1 MTYKLKLTTIMDN
14 STDTIIRFV
23 GQWMVVIMIFLC
35 SGAFLQ
41 VQGQHGKENVFLTN
55 HLQEVQSFHDIEV
68 NINVEKASLTEIIQ
82 LLEQQMGLRFMFNK
96 DIVEKSLHR
105 LDLDFSEAKA
115 ADVLLE
121 IASQT
126 GLTFSQINRIIS
138 VGVSDLRDPV
148 LKDTAY
154 DDQETISGTV
164 RDSQSGELLPGVNIV
179 VEGTTIGTSTNT
191 DGEYELSVPGSDVV
205 LVFSYIGYSTQRIT
219 IGDQQVIDVRL
230 QLDLAGMD
238 EVVVVGYGSQQR
250 RDLTGSIRSVNLED
264 MPPSANTDFMQSLR
278 GYAAG
283 LNITGGGGVAGDVPS
298 FEIRGPTTLS
308 ASTQPLIVLDGV
320 VFQGSINDIN
330 VNDIERVDVLQDAS
344 AAAVYGARASNG
356 VLLITTKTGRGDR
369 PNLRVSSFAGFQ
381 THSNHPVRMMNAEEY
396 ATRLVD
402 YNWMQSLYS
411 WYGSNPTGPQ
421 DNGGRPER
429 PDITNPQVITGLLKS
444 QMEVENYLAG
454 NEVDWYDIVTR
465 RAAIQN
471 YDISL
476 SGAGENYNYFISG
489 SHTDQEGV
497 LVNDRFARNTLRT
510 RVQTNVTDWLRF
522 GVNSSYSIRD
532 HSGERA
538 TLQYARNA
546 TPLANVYN
554 EDGSLP
560 IEYNSEM
567 LMRHPL
573 RNTLVDNE
581 DYSRNFNITGN
592 LNVEIPV
599 VTGLSYDFTYSHTSL
614 GRENNTFIPSH
625 VFEGR
630 GTRGSATL
638 NSNEETNW
646 LVNNIINYNN
656 DLTEDHSVDVTLLHT
671 HEHRKGDFSTASA
684 TRFDNQLLGF
694 NNLGFGEESTI
705 SNGAWDETTLAYMG
719 RVNYGFKRRYLLT
732 ATIRRDGYS
741 GFGPD
746 NKYATFRSMSA
757 AWIATDEA
765 FMDPV
770 SSWMDL
776 LKLRLSVGENGNQG
790 IGRYSSLAR
799 MNMSKYVYGG
809 SEAVGVI
816 PSTLGNASLGWETT
830 TQYNIGIDYAL
841 LGHRISG
848 SIDVY
853 TSQTDDVLV
862 NRSLPGATGYTSV
875 WTNIGGVANKGIEL
889 ELSTVNVES
898 RLRWESRFIFSLNR
912 DEITDLY
919 GDGRDDLGNSWFI
932 GQPISAIYDYE
943 RSGGVWTEEELYSG
957 QIHQGFYPGQFRLRD
972 FNGDG
977 RISPDED
984 RTIVGYA
991 TPNYRFSIGNT
1002 LSYRN
1007 FNLSFLLNSIQGGNG
1022 YFIQSN
1028 RQFLEATSAF
1038 DYANRMNQPAIRQ
1051 NWIPGS
1057 GVDNAPAVYN
1067 YPTYESGNYQD
1078 RSFIRLEDVTLS
1090 YTFSSDILNVVG
1102 VRGLQVYINGK
1113 NLYTWTKWEGYDP
1126 EIANFQTPMMRV
1138 ITGGFRLDI

>member
-1 MTYKLKLTTIMDN
+1 MTYKPKQTITMN
-14 STDTIIRFV
+14 NTDTMKWFV
-23 GQWMVVIMIFLC
+23 GRWMMLMMVFLF
-35 SGAFLQ
+35 SGAMIQ
-41 VQGQHGKENVFLTN
+41 AYGQQEKENVFLTN
-55 HLQEVQSFHDIEV
+55 HIQEVQSFHDIEV
-68 NINVEKASLTEIIQ
+68 SLQVEQASLKEIIQ
-82 LLEQQMGLRFMFNK
+82 QLEGQMGLRFMFNK
-96 DIVEKSLHR
+96 EVIENSQHR
-105 LDLDFSEAKA
+105 LDLDFTEAKA
-115 ADVLLE
+115 ADVLMEVAGL
-121 IASQT
+121 T
-126 GLTFSQINRIIS
+126 GLTFNQINRIIS
-138 VGVSDLRDPV
+138 VGVSDIREPEMERV
-148 LKDTAY
+148 LDEF
-154 DDQETISGTV
+154 QQTV
-164 RDSQSGELLPGVNIV
+164 RGAVTDAQSGDPLPGVNIV
-179 VEGTTIGTSTNT
+179 VQGTTIGTST
-191 DGEYELSVPGSDVV
+191 DSEGEYELDVPDADGT
-205 LVFSYIGYSTQRIT
+205 LVYSYIGYLTQRIT
-219 IGDQQVIDVRL
+219 VGGQQVIDVSL
-230 QLDLAGMD
+230 ELDLAGMD

-283 LNITGGGGVAGDVPS
+283 LNITGGGGVAGDVPG

-396 ATRLVD
+396 STRLVD

-411 WYGSNPTGPQ
+411 WYGTNPTGPN

-429 PDITNPQVITGLLKS
+429 PDVTNPDVITGLLKS

-454 NEVDWYDIVTR
+454 NEIDWYDIVTR

-476 SGAGENYNYFISG
+476 SGAGENYNYYISG

-497 LVNDRFARNTLRT
+497 LVNDRFVRNTLRT
-510 RVQTNVTDWLRF
+510 RVQTNVTEWLRI
-522 GVNSSYSIRD
+522 GVNSSYSLRD

-538 TLQYARNA
+538 TLQFARNA

-554 EDGSLP
+554 DDGTLP

-581 DYSRNFNITGN
+581 DYSSNFNITGN
-592 LNVEIPV
+592 LNLEIPF
-599 VTGLSYDFTYSHTSL
+599 VTGLSYDFTYSNASL
-614 GRENNTFIPSH
+614 SRENNTFIPSN

-630 GTRGSATL
+630 GTRGSASL
-638 NSNEETNW
+638 SSNEERNW
-646 LVNNIINYNN
+646 LVNNILNYKN
-656 DLTEDHSVDVTLLHT
+656 DLGEDHTVDVTLLHT
-671 HEHRKGDFSTASA
+671 HEYREGDFSTASA

-694 NNLGFGEESTI
+694 NNLGFGEESTV

-719 RVNYGFKRRYLLT
+719 RVNYGFKSRYLLT

-757 AWIATDEA
+757 AWIASDEA
-765 FMDPV
+765 FMQPV
-770 SSWMDL
+770 RDWMDL
-776 LKLRLSVGENGNQG
+776 LKLRVSVGENGNQG

-799 MNMSKYVYGG
+799 MNMSKYVFGG

-816 PSTLGNASLGWETT
+816 PSSLGNASLGWETT
-830 TQYNIGIDYAL
+830 TQYNLGIDYAI
-841 LGHRISG
+841 LGHRVSG

-853 TSQTDDVLV
+853 TSETEDVLV
-862 NRSLPGATGYTSV
+862 TRSLPGATGYTSV

-889 ELSTVNVES
+889 ELSTVNVDS

-932 GQPISAIYDYE
+932 GKPISAIYDYE
-943 RSGGVWTEEELYSG
+943 RTGGVWTEEELYSG

-1022 YFIQSN
+1022 YFIRSN

-1090 YTFSSDILNVVG
+1090 YTFGSDLLNVVG